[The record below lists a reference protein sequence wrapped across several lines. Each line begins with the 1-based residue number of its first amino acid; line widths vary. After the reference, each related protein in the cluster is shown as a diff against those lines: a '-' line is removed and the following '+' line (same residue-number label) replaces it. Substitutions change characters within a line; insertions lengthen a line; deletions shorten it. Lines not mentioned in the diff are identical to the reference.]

1 MEPKQEIP
9 NQYSKKEESVGK
21 NDSKFSVPENE
32 LTITFVRSSGKGGQN
47 VNKVE
52 TKAKLEWNVNNSSI
66 FSAEEKEKI
75 KKFFLD
81 NFKSKMTEDG
91 RILIVAQEER
101 SQLQNRE
108 KAIYKLNKLINEAL
122 APTKD
127 RLVTSPTEGSKKE
140 RLANKK
146 LESKK
151 KKDRGWKYNED

>member
-32 LTITFVRSSGKGGQN
+32 LTITFVRSSGKGGQ
-47 VNKVE
+47 
-52 TKAKLEWNVNNSSI
+52 
-66 FSAEEKEKI
+66 
-75 KKFFLD
+75 